1 MRPPRR
7 VFVVAGASSRFVGPG
22 APDFVHPRQGGPQA
36 NPDLEAHLG
45 GAVGAALRAAGAA
58 EPGRVDRAFVGNF
71 LGELFVQ
78 QGHLGAMLVRVAPSL
93 DGAPVTRVEAACAS
107 GGVALVAAIEALQAG
122 HDVALAAGVEVETTV
137 RGAEGVEFMARAAH
151 YARERPLDRFV
162 FPHLFARRAR
172 AYKAAFAATD
182 LDLGHVVA
190 QAYQRAAGNP
200 AAQRRALTMTAEQA
214 ATESAE
220 NRLFLDDPVLRPH
233 IRLADCTPF
242 TDGASAAVLATEAGL
257 ARLGRRPDDCTEVIG
272 LAQCVAPLA
281 GELDARRMANTARAA
296 ARALAD
302 AALGPTDLDVVE
314 VHDCFSIS
322 YLQAVEAV
330 GLAPLGGAPAAL
342 RAGAFAPDGVCPVN
356 PGGGLLGIGH
366 PVGATG
372 VRQLVDVFH
381 QLRGAAGAIQVPGA
395 PRHGLT
401 ANLGGDDRT
410 AVVLVQRAP

>member
-1 MRPPRR
+1 MRPHRR
-7 VFVVAGASSRFVGPG
+7 VFVVAGANSRFLGPG
-22 APDFVHPRQGGPQA
+22 APDFVHPRQGGA
-36 NPDLEAHLG
+36 DGNPDLEAHLG
-45 GAVGAALRAAGAA
+45 AAVGAALGDAGATA
-58 EPGRVDRAFVGNF
+58 PGAVDRAFVGNF

-78 QGHLGAMLVRVAPSL
+78 QGHLGAMLVRAAPGL

-137 RGAEGVEFMARAAH
+137 RGSDGVEFMARAAH

-172 AYKAAFAATD
+172 AYKAAFGATD
-182 LDLGHVVA
+182 LDLGRVVA
-190 QAYQRAAGNP
+190 QAYARAAANP

-214 ATESAE
+214 ATASPD
-220 NRLFLDDPVLRPH
+220 NREFLDDADLRPH

-257 ARLGRRPDDCTEVIG
+257 ARLGRRPDDCTEIVG
-272 LAQCVAPLA
+272 FAQCVAPLG
-281 GELDARRMANTARAA
+281 GELDPTRMANTARAA
-296 ARALAD
+296 ARALD
-302 AALGPTDLDVVE
+302 AVGLTPRDLGVVE

-330 GLAPLGGAPAAL
+330 GLAPLGAAPAAL
-342 RAGAFAPDGVCPVN
+342 ARGAFAPGGACPVN

-372 VRQLVDVFH
+372 VRQVVDVFH
-381 QLRGAAGAIQVPGA
+381 QLRGAAGPVQVPGA

-410 AVVLVQRAP
+410 AVVLVHRAP